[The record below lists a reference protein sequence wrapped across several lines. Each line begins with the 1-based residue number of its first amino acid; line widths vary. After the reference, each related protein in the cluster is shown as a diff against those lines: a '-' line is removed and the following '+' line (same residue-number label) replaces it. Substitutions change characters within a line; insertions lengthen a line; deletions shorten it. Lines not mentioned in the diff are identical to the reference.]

1 MKKLISLLI
10 ILSMVSTS
18 FGAPSEVD
26 RAILEKSR
34 ELLLNPAFENGKQKW
49 AVSTGSFSVTSGAG
63 GQSYAV
69 WDAGAASETF
79 MSSLET
85 IPTKLQGENGIVECN
100 IKTPSGTAT
109 HTLTVNDGTNDLVT
123 PITIQSSS
131 SRFVS
136 TTLNFIFPSS
146 GSIRAKLASTTN
158 EPSIQVGRCS
168 IRKADNIG
176 TVSQAKLVGGAV
188 VTGCAAGW
196 NTGTTTS
203 TSYVAFTTQT
213 GCSYATFGDGLA
225 PATNLPAIRF
235 ASLPPGD
242 YVVEYEGYYSQQN
255 AGYVYY
261 YQFFD
266 GTNGARESSAIY
278 NASNANTGQNSIRQ
292 TFRYTT
298 PQSNITF
305 NMRVR
310 TSTAGATDPF
320 IAGTNTSPGT
330 FRVYYFPLNE
340 QQVFNPAIDG
350 WRIDANISGA
360 NPSLGTA
367 AVSSYTGIENA
378 SLTLTNNTGYGV
390 IPALI
395 PCSSTN
401 AATGT
406 TCSVGSESVGVSFD
420 LPKAGDV
427 EACVSFGHYLQVN
440 GNSNASTAFQI
451 VETPNNAQTISQE
464 GKDRTNGQVNIG
476 AVAVGISTP
485 YRKCGIFSFSSSGR
499 KTLRLMFEQVI
510 TTGSIAASEIAADA
524 AASTGQRDIHW
535 DITPVNLK
543 GVAPILNGSIT
554 SNKQHAI
561 KTEVTFANCSTSSSV
576 TAGDF
581 LSSPTNISGGVCT
594 YTLESGWSARPK
606 CFVTADSTTVSS
618 TAVWQAKATSTTSL
632 SISCS
637 AGGAG
642 CSGGGD
648 IQVLCTGSR

>member
-131 SRFVS
+131 SRFAS
-136 TTLNFIFPSS
+136 TTLNFVFPSS

-168 IRKADNIG
+168 IRKADN
-176 TVSQAKLVGGAV
+176 VYNVAAPRLVDV
-188 VTGCAAGW
+188 VTVTGCAASW
-196 NTGTTTS
+196 TTTS
-203 TSYVAFTTQT
+203 GTFANFGTQT
-213 GCSYATFGDGLA
+213 GCTYTSKNNVCTA
-225 PATNLPAIRF
+225 PATNVPGVKCSALDG
-235 ASLPPGD
+235 GD
-242 YVVEYEGYYSQQN
+242 YRLEYEGRVGETS
-255 AGYVYY
+255 GGV
-261 YQFFD
+261 
-266 GTNGARESSAIY
+266 SAW
-278 NASNANTGQNSIRQ
+278 
-292 TFRYTT
+292 FRF
-298 PQSNITF
+298 S
-305 NMRVR
+305 
-310 TSTAGATDPF
+310 D
-320 IAGTNTSPGT
+320 GTNTSREESVIGSGASGHVAASTGINHSITYTAPQSNVTLQVQGKTNTGTAAINGTTSSPGV
-330 FRVYYFPLNE
+330 FKVWYFPSSP

-543 GVAPILNGSIT
+543 GVAPILNGSVTSNAENALRTEFALINAPTTIT
-554 SNKQHAI
+554 S
-561 KTEVTFANCSTSSSV
+561 TSVTGWISSITNNGAGDQVLNFAAGAWSSAPWCTATNAGGGGNRVTSFITAASTSSIRV
-576 TAGDF
+576 
-581 LSSPTNISGGVCT
+581 NNQQNGVNT
-594 YTLESGWSARPK
+594 DLQYYIT
-606 CFVTADSTTVSS
+606 
-618 TAVWQAKATSTTSL
+618 
-632 SISCS
+632 
-637 AGGAG
+637 
-642 CSGGGD
+642 
-648 IQVLCTGSR
+648 CTGAR